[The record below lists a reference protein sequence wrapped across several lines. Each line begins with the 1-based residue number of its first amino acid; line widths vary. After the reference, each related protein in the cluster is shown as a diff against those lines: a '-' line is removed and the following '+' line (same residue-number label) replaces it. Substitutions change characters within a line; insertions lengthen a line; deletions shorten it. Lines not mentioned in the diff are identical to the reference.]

1 MIELIYIRGG
11 NVRAKNFGES
21 QLIGANGIVFTIVRK
36 NGKQY
41 SLGYIKES
49 EINQV
54 IESLSEVMQM
64 EIYGANNKKAI
75 RFFAKDYSEAEMKK
89 DFSAKVDNEKEF
101 LDYIYQA

>member
-1 MIELIYIRGG
+1 M
-11 NVRAKNFGES
+11 FGKKFLGEPTDRS
-21 QLIGANGIVFTIVRK
+21 GWNRLYYRMEEWKTVFAR
-36 NGKQY
+36 
-41 SLGYIKES
+41 YIKES

-75 RFFAKDYSEAEMKK
+75 RFFAKNYSEAEMKK

-101 LDYIYQA
+101 LDYIYQV